1 MKTALTI
8 SACAHAAVLL
18 WGLVSFSAKTLEAPP
33 TESMPVD
40 IISTKEF
47 SELRTGALKAPK
59 TTPPKPLVEKIAE
72 KKPVENPTAKVV
84 EKPQTVTAS
93 AEAPPPPPEPKP
105 KPPEPKPKPVEPPKA
120 EVQPKKDKEPEKK
133 EAKPDPIAEALKKD
147 EAKKPEQKTAEAKPT
162 PPQPKKPAPKPEQKF
177 DAERIAA
184 LLDKRAPQ
192 RLAATGDAINHTL
205 AFGARTGESAQLSQS
220 EIDAFR
226 QKLKGCWSPPA
237 GAPNADKMTVPIT
250 IRLKPDRTL
259 AAAPEVEMSARD
271 AYTQAMIDSAVRAII
286 ECQPYTMFSPA
297 RYDLW
302 KEIPL
307 DFDPAEMFRG

>member
-1 MKTALTI
+1 MKAATTI
-8 SACAHAAVLL
+8 SACIHAAVLC
-18 WGLVSFSAKTLEAPP
+18 WGLVSFSSKALNAPP

-40 IISTKEF
+40 IISSKDF
-47 SELRTGALKAPK
+47 SELRAGSLKAPK
-59 TTPPKPLVEKIAE
+59 DPAPKPLVEKVAE
-72 KKPVENPTAKVV
+72 KKPVDNPTAKVV
-84 EKPQTVTAS
+84 EKPQPITAS
-93 AEAPPPPPEPKP
+93 AEATPPPEPKP
-105 KPPEPKPKPVEPPKA
+105 PQPKPPPKPADPAKA
-120 EVQPKKDKEPEKK
+120 EVQPKPEKQPDRKEPH
-133 EAKPDPIAEALKKD
+133 PDPIAEALKKD
-147 EAKKPEQKTAEAKPT
+147 EAKRSEQKQAEAKPK
-162 PPQPKKPAPKPEQKF
+162 PPQPKKPAQKPEEKF

-192 RLAATGDAINHTL
+192 RVASTGDVLNHTL

-226 QKLKGCWSPPA
+226 EKLKSCWSPPA
-237 GAPNADKMTVPIT
+237 GAPNANRISVPIT
-250 IRLKPDRTL
+250 IRLKRDRTL
-259 AAAPEVEMSARD
+259 ASAPEVEMSTRD

-297 RYDLW
+297 KYDVW

>member
-1 MKTALTI
+1 MRAAVTI
-8 SACAHAAVLL
+8 SACVHAAVLL
-18 WGLVSFSAKTLEAPP
+18 WGLVSFSSKSLDAPS

-40 IISTKEF
+40 IISSKDF

-59 TTPPKPLVEKIAE
+59 EPTPKPLVEKVAE
-72 KKPVENPTAKVV
+72 SKPVDSPTAKVV
-84 EKPQTVTAS
+84 EKPQEITAS
-93 AEAPPPPPEPKP
+93 AEAPSPPPPKASPSKP
-105 KPPEPKPKPVEPPKA
+105 ADPAPAKA
-120 EVQPKKDKEPEKK
+120 EAQPKQDTPPEKK
-133 EAKPDPIAEALKKD
+133 EPQPDAIAEALKKD
-147 EAKKPEQKTAEAKPT
+147 EAKRTEQKQAEVKPK

-177 DAERIAA
+177 DADRIAA

-205 AFGARTGESAQLSQS
+205 AFGARTGEAAQLSQS

-226 QKLKGCWSPPA
+226 EKLKGCWSPPA
-237 GAPNADKMTVPIT
+237 GAPNVDRISVPIT
-250 IRLKPDRTL
+250 IRLKRDRTL
-259 AAAPEVEMSARD
+259 ASAPEVEMSARD

-297 RYDLW
+297 KYDVW

-307 DFDPAEMFRG
+307 DFDPVEMFRG

>member
-1 MKTALTI
+1 MKAAITI
-8 SACAHAAVLL
+8 SAGVHAAVLL
-18 WGLVSFSAKTLEAPP
+18 WGLVSFSSKVLDAPP

-40 IISTKEF
+40 IISNKEF
-47 SELRTGALKAPK
+47 SELRAGSVKAPK
-59 TTPPKPLVEKIAE
+59 EAAPKPLVEKVAE

-93 AEAPPPPPEPKP
+93 AEATPPPQP
-105 KPPEPKPKPVEPPKA
+105 KPPPKPAPKPVEPAPAKA
-120 EVQPKKDKEPEKK
+120 EVQPKQEKPPEHKEPQ
-133 EAKPDPIAEALKKD
+133 PDPIAEALKKD
-147 EAKKPEQKTAEAKPT
+147 EAKRSEQKQAEAKPK
-162 PPQPKKPAPKPEQKF
+162 PPAPKKPAPKPEEKF

-192 RLAATGDAINHTL
+192 RVASTGDVLNHTL

-226 QKLKGCWSPPA
+226 EKLKSCWSPPA
-237 GAPNADKMTVPIT
+237 GAPRADKISVPIT
-250 IRLKPDRTL
+250 IRLKRDRTL
-259 AAAPEVEMSARD
+259 ASAPQVEMSARD

-297 RYDLW
+297 KYDVW

-307 DFDPAEMFRG
+307 DFDPVEMFRG